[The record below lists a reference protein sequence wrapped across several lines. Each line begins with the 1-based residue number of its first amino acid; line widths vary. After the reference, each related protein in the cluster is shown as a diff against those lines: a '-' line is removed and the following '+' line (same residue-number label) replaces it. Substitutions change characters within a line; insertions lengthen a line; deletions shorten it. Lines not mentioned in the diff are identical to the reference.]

1 MKKIIF
7 TVLCVIAGVV
17 FCLFDSVCRGLFVSL
32 SLVVCL
38 SLFGG
43 FPWVT
48 VCTIFGILLDFLN
61 YSLPFYAFIYLYI
74 SVGCVWI
81 KGFLF
86 KENFLV
92 YFAFWLVS
100 VVFTCLVSGIFSLF
114 GSVLC
119 ALSFFVFYWILKG
132 VNFEKNNKI

>member
-7 TVLCVIAGVV
+7 TILCIVLGAVLCM
-17 FCLFDSVCRGLFVSL
+17 FDSVSRGLFLSL

-61 YSLPFYAFIYLYI
+61 YSLPFYTFIYLYI
-74 SVGCVWI
+74 SIGCVWI

-86 KENFLV
+86 KQNFLV
-92 YFAFWLVS
+92 SFSFWLVS
-100 VVFTCLVSGIFSLF
+100 IIFTCLVLGEFSLF

-119 ALSFFVFYWILKG
+119 ALLFFVFYGVLKG
-132 VNFEKNNKI
+132 VNFEKNSKI

>member
-1 MKKIIF
+1 MKRIIF
-7 TVLCVIAGVV
+7 TVLCVIIGIVL
-17 FCLFDSVCRGLFVSL
+17 CMFDSVCRGLFLSL
-32 SLVVCL
+32 SLAVCL

-43 FPWVT
+43 APFVT

-61 YSLPFYAFIYLYI
+61 FSLPFFAFIYLYI

-86 KENFLV
+86 KENLLV

-100 VVFTCLVSGIFSLF
+100 IVFTCLVSGVFSLF